1 MATES
6 EADDFGKKIS
16 VITQHG
22 FTALA
27 IAYGSRL
34 GLFEIMVK
42 FSEPKTSQ
50 EIADAAGF
58 KERSATCIIDYFL
71 KTSLSGQR
79 GITGLEIKIF
89 SREPNGIFKSNLQ
102 VLCIGLYTGTRY
114 QHRTEYCLAKYR

>member
-58 KERSATCIIDYFL
+58 KERSAICNIDYFL
-71 KTSLSGQR
+71 KISLSGQR

-89 SREPNGIFKSNLQ
+89 FQGAQWHLQKQFTGVVCRNQYIF
-102 VLCIGLYTGTRY
+102 GLPA
-114 QHRTEYCLAKYR
+114 EI